1 MIRNLYLEAIFK
13 VKEEREENEKVIIK
27 NLLERKGVISETD
40 MLEEYL
46 NTSVYNLISQLGT
59 PLL

>member
-46 NTSVYNLISQLGT
+46 NTSVYNLISQLGN